1 MSAKTNANTANPS
14 TIAAGVTE
22 IPKIAGLPLLAL
34 IAAAQH
40 SPLQDA
46 DEEQGHPDQNPDAE
60 QAG

>member
-1 MSAKTNANTANPS
+1 MTVSTFRDRAADDECKETNANTANPS

-40 SPLQDA
+40 CPCKMA
-46 DEEQGHPDQNPDAE
+46 M
-60 QAG
+60 